1 MAFKGIPMR
10 RFILKAPLF
19 LFLTAC
25 AAASDSPS
33 LALAA
38 SEGSDASEADRQA
51 LEYRQVGEFLYQ
63 ALPFLENKRYIQ
75 IKAMKGLQRESR
87 LGVTSQPNE
96 SCVAEPSYIEGQSQQ
111 RCTLIFQGLELSGV
125 VNEGQLALNHA
136 VITSR
141 KWQLKWRLNVGT
153 PLVNLKATFKQSPVQ
168 PTPNVLQ
175 YGNESSSVSFS
186 IKDGLIA
193 RVELNI
199 YDG

>member
-1 MAFKGIPMR
+1 MR
-10 RFILKAPLF
+10 RFILKPLLF
-19 LFLTAC
+19 LFLIGC
-25 AAASDSPS
+25 AAASDSPP

-38 SEGSDASEADRQA
+38 SEGSDATEADRQA
-51 LEYRQVGEFLYQ
+51 LEYRQVGEFLYD

-75 IKAMKGLQRESR
+75 IKAMKGLQR
-87 LGVTSQPNE
+87 E

-125 VNEGQLALNHA
+125 VNEGQLVLNHA
-136 VITSR
+136 VVTSR
-141 KWQLKWRLNVGT
+141 KWQLKWQLNVGT
-153 PLVNLKATFKQSPVQ
+153 PLVNLKAKFKQSPVQ
-168 PTPNVLQ
+168 TTPDVLY
-175 YGNESSSVSFS
+175 YGDESSSVSFS

>member
-1 MAFKGIPMR
+1 MR

-38 SEGSDASEADRQA
+38 SEGSDATEADRQA

-75 IKAMKGLQRESR
+75 IKAMKGLQRES
-87 LGVTSQPNE
+87 
-96 SCVAEPSYIEGQSQQ
+96 CVAEPSFIEGQSQQ